1 MSNFDLKRGFLKR
14 LLTSGAL
21 VCLAFVSLTRSCSK
35 GTSLRKHPFPSG
47 EVRGETDVF
56 AGYKGTQ
63 RQFSENICSEDDLRS
78 RIFGTFAVKFLA
90 CLPPLGFS
98 NILKMA

>member
-1 MSNFDLKRGFLKR
+1 MW
-14 LLTSGAL
+14 
-21 VCLAFVSLTRSCSK
+21 LAFVLLTRSCSK

-47 EVRGETDVF
+47 EERGETDVF

-78 RIFGTFAVKFLA
+78 RIFGTFVVKS
-90 CLPPLGFS
+90 CLPASPRIFEH
-98 NILKMA
+98 LKNAITAHF